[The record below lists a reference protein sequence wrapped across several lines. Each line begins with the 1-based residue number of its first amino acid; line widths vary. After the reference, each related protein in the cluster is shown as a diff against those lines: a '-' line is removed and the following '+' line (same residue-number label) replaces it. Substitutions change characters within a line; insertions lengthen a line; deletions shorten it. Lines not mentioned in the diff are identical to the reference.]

1 MTQSIIVQVGQCGNQ
16 IGYQFWDAALKE
28 YQHVTKANENDTSF
42 SSFFEVTPVSRR
54 ESCAG
59 GTNKRPG
66 IKARA
71 VLIDME
77 EGVLNEVLNSKL
89 GRIFN
94 HTQQIRDVSGAGNN
108 WAVGHLEYGNK
119 YRDKIS
125 DVIRLTAESCDSL
138 QCFFCMHS
146 MGGGTGSGLG
156 TFVLSVLKDEY
167 PDVFRFVT
175 AVYPSVNDDVITSP
189 YNSVLAM
196 YQLTEGA
203 DCVLPIENQA
213 LMQILQR
220 AKAAS
225 TVKDKQSSA
234 ASDNNKEKAFERMN
248 GIVANL
254 ILDLTSSSR
263 FEGSLNVDLNE
274 ISMNLVPF
282 PKIHYLTPS
291 MTPIYSLSPTNFA
304 PRLLNHM
311 FNDVFSASNQLLQ
324 VDPVHSLYLGCS
336 LMVRGDIEISDIRQ
350 NIDRLKPNLNFI
362 HWNQE
367 GWKVGLCHVA
377 PLNKKSSLLALAN
390 NTCFQHP
397 CLAIKSRFM
406 KLFKRKAHLHHYTHV
421 TGFEEEMFHEAV
433 ESLNCLVGEYKRLEE
448 SNAKSSSLTSF
459 QRLRIA

>member
-28 YQHVTKANENDTSF
+28 HLHVAKAYENTL
-42 SSFFEVTPVSRR
+42 SSFFDVV
-54 ESCAG
+54 ESD
-59 GTNKRPG
+59 NKKKNS

-77 EGVLNEVLNSKL
+77 EGVLNEVMSSKL

-108 WAVGHLEYGNK
+108 WAVGHLEYGCK

-125 DVIRLTAESCDSL
+125 DVIRMTAESCDSL

-156 TFVLSVLKDEY
+156 TFVLSLLKDEY
-167 PDVFRFVT
+167 PEVFRFVT
-175 AVYPSVNDDVITSP
+175 AVYPSANDDVITSP

-196 YQLTEGA
+196 HQLTEAA

-213 LMQILQR
+213 LMHILQR

-225 TVKDKQSSA
+225 MKGNKPTNVNKDE
-234 ASDNNKEKAFERMN
+234 KEKAFEKMN
-248 GIVANL
+248 SIVANL

-291 MTPIYSLSPTNFA
+291 MTPMYSLSSTNLA

-311 FNDVFSASNQLLQ
+311 FNDVFSPANQLLQ
-324 VDPVHSLYLGCS
+324 VDPMHSLYLGCS

-367 GWKVGLCHVA
+367 GWKVGLCHVP
-377 PLNKKSSLLALAN
+377 PLNKRSSLLALAN

-397 CLAIKSRFM
+397 CLAIKTHFM
-406 KLFKRKAHLHHYTHV
+406 KLFKRKAHLHHYTNID
-421 TGFEEEMFHEAV
+421 GFEEAMFHEAV
-433 ESLNCLVGEYKRLEE
+433 ESLNCLVNEYKRLEN
-448 SNAKSSSLTSF
+448 SNAAPASSF
-459 QRLRIA
+459 ERLKIA